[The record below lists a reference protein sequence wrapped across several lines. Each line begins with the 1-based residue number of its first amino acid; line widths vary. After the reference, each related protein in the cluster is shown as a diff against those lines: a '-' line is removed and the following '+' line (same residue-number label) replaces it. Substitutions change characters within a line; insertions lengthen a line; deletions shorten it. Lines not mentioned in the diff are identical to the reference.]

1 MWTGDFLLNGFI
13 QRISKKSKRHT
24 RCCNN
29 SAKLLAAVH
38 CQRRQ
43 PPTLMAAPMHYDM
56 RVCTCRSF
64 EALRKEFAQEGSV
77 QLQKFLCPERSQ
89 CLSAALAARDN
100 AEFSADKW
108 PAIRPKPKYTDGLSS
123 NLTAEGEEVT
133 IDGWSVVGPA
143 HMQRYLRFGL
153 SDDVAPASGSDQN
166 VEERPCAAGKELATI
181 KDVLFGSVSF
191 ARLMYAMTGLRP
203 VGMTAEARRFRPGLD
218 YTVAHHGLLEKE
230 ARLDATLSF
239 VVGGGDGGTNEVNAA
254 LKKRSG
260 RLC

>member
-1 MWTGDFLLNGFI
+1 M
-13 QRISKKSKRHT
+13 
-24 RCCNN
+24 RC
-29 SAKLLAAVH
+29 
-38 CQRRQ
+38 
-43 PPTLMAAPMHYDM
+43 DM
-56 RVCTCRSF
+56 PVCTCRSF

-77 QLQKFLCPERSQ
+77 QLQKFLCADRSQ
-89 CLSAALAARDN
+89 SLSAALAARDN
-100 AEFSADKW
+100 ADFGADKW
-108 PAIRPKPKYTDGLSS
+108 PAMRPKPKYTDGLSGG
-123 NLTAEGEEVT
+123 LTAEGEEGA

-153 SDDVAPASGSDQN
+153 SGDVDPASGSDQKS
-166 VEERPCAAGKELATI
+166 VARQERPCAAGKELATI

-239 VVGGGDGGTNEVNAA
+239 VVGGGDGDTNEVNAA
-254 LKKRSG
+254 R
-260 RLC
+260 

>member
-1 MWTGDFLLNGFI
+1 M
-13 QRISKKSKRHT
+13 
-24 RCCNN
+24 
-29 SAKLLAAVH
+29 H
-38 CQRRQ
+38 C
-43 PPTLMAAPMHYDM
+43 DM
-56 RVCTCRSF
+56 PVCTCRSF

-77 QLQKFLCPERSQ
+77 QLQKFLCAERSQ
-89 CLSAALAARDN
+89 SLSAALAARDN

-108 PAIRPKPKYTDGLSS
+108 PAMRPKPKYTDGL
-123 NLTAEGEEVT
+123 NGGLVAEGEEGP

-153 SDDVAPASGSDQN
+153 SGAVAPVSGSDQRS
-166 VEERPCAAGKELATI
+166 EARQECPCAAGKELATI

-239 VVGGGDGGTNEVNAA
+239 VVGGGDGDTNEVNAA
-254 LKKRSG
+254 R
-260 RLC
+260 